1 MALNRYGQV
10 PDVEDR
16 VSDALAVLVE
26 GSHRFKPQPGRDGTG
41 YYLRYVLAEVLADE
55 PDGSVRAVARALA
68 RRVALMPVV
77 VQVEDGQSREE
88 ALAEALC
95 WFLGGDGTFGWH
107 EELPS
112 AESLR
117 RPVEDWVARVA
128 RQRGV
133 WPSQRAAISA
143 LVLHG
148 ASPREARAA
157 ARATFAAR

>member
-1 MALNRYGQV
+1 M
-10 PDVEDR
+10 E
-16 VSDALAVLVE
+16 ALA
-26 GSHRFKPQPGRDGTG
+26 
-41 YYLRYVLAEVLADE
+41 
-55 PDGSVRAVARALA
+55 ALA
-68 RRVALMPVV
+68 RRVARMPLV
-77 VQVEDGQSREE
+77 VQVEDSQSREE

-95 WFLGGDGTFGWH
+95 WSLGVDGTYGWH
-107 EELPS
+107 VELPS

-117 RPVEDWVARVA
+117 SPVEDWVARVA

>member
-1 MALNRYGQV
+1 M
-10 PDVEDR
+10 
-16 VSDALAVLVE
+16 SLV
-26 GSHRFKPQPGRDGTG
+26 
-41 YYLRYVLAEVLADE
+41 
-55 PDGSVRAVARALA
+55 VR
-68 RRVALMPVV
+68 
-77 VQVEDGQSREE
+77 VEDGQSRED
-88 ALAEALC
+88 ALAEAFC
-95 WFLGGDGTFGWH
+95 WSLGVDGTFGWH

-117 RPVEDWVARVA
+117 RPVEEWVARVA

-148 ASPREARAA
+148 ASPAEARAA

>member
-1 MALNRYGQV
+1 MTVELYREVLMAWREAGYAA
-10 PDVEDR
+10 DVF
-16 VSDALAVLVE
+16 DALLGV
-26 GSHRFKPQPGRDGTG
+26 GTEAPPEAEAAIEMME
-41 YYLRYVLAEVLADE
+41 RLAEVLADE
-55 PDGSVRAVARALA
+55 SDGSVRAVARALA
-68 RRVALMPVV
+68 RRVARMPLV

-95 WFLGGDGTFGWH
+95 WSLGVDGTYGWH

-117 RPVEDWVARVA
+117 HPVENWVARVA

-148 ASPREARAA
+148 ASPAEARNAARAA
-157 ARATFAAR
+157 FRA